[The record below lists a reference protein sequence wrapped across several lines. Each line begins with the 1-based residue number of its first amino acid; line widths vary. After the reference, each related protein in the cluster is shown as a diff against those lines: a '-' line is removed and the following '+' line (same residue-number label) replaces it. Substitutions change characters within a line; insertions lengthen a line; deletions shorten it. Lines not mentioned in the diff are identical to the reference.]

1 MTTTI
6 NPACLLLDALTA
18 AGIRTACDFDPA
30 DLSVWDPEC
39 FARLVS
45 NAAYFLSAPVAEG
58 LEDECPDDDEAEES
72 APDAFEPL
80 SLEIYRAGLGG
91 YIADVNLTVG
101 GPTIR
106 ARYESRWERLTLTA
120 SWGGD
125 RLEVSCNDC
134 PLIRWIEAAEEL
146 AASNPHKPAPPHR
159 WGAYESARASG
170 RFHLQNRRGFFQLI
184 S

>member
-6 NPACLLLDALTA
+6 SPACLLLDALTA

-30 DLSVWDPEC
+30 G
-39 FARLVS
+39 R
-45 NAAYFLSAPVAEG
+45 
-58 LEDECPDDDEAEES
+58 
-72 APDAFEPL
+72 
-80 SLEIYRAGLGG
+80 GG
-91 YIADVNLTVG
+91 YIADVDLTVG

-134 PLIRWIEAAEEL
+134 PLIRWIEAAEEFD
-146 AASNPHKPAPPHR
+146 R
-159 WGAYESARASG
+159 
-170 RFHLQNRRGFFQLI
+170 I
-184 S
+184 

>member
-6 NPACLLLDALTA
+6 SPACLLLDALTA

-30 DLSVWDPEC
+30 DLSVRDPEC

-80 SLEIYRAGLGG
+80 SLEIYRAG
-91 YIADVNLTVG
+91 
-101 GPTIR
+101 R
-106 ARYESRWERLTLTA
+106 ARLRFPLLDFRVARRPTAEKLPDIYRW
-120 SWGGD
+120 
-125 RLEVSCNDC
+125 
-134 PLIRWIEAAEEL
+134 
-146 AASNPHKPAPPHR
+146 
-159 WGAYESARASG
+159 
-170 RFHLQNRRGFFQLI
+170 
-184 S
+184 

>member
-6 NPACLLLDALTA
+6 SPACLLLDALTA

-30 DLSVWDPEC
+30 DLSVRDPEC

-80 SLEIYRAGLGG
+80 SLEIYRAGRGG
-91 YIADVNLTVG
+91 YIADVDLTVG

-106 ARYESRWERLTLTA
+106 ARYESRWGVLTITA
-120 SWGGD
+120 AWGLGRVEMSARNCAFVD
-125 RLEVSCNDC
+125 
-134 PLIRWIEAAEEL
+134 WIETCADC
-146 AASNPHKPAPPHR
+146 
-159 WGAYESARASG
+159 YC
-170 RFHLQNRRGFFQLI
+170 
-184 S
+184 

>member
-1 MTTTI
+1 MSTNTI
-6 NPACLLLDALTA
+6 SPAALLLDALTA

-30 DLSVWDPEC
+30 DLSVRDPEC

-45 NAAYFLSAPVAEG
+45 NAAYFLSAPVYEG
-58 LEDECPDDDEAEES
+58 LDDDEAEEN

-80 SLEIYRAGLGG
+80 SLEIYRASRGD
-91 YIADVNLTVG
+91 YIADVDLAVG

-146 AASNPHKPAPPHR
+146 DR
-159 WGAYESARASG
+159 
-170 RFHLQNRRGFFQLI
+170 I
-184 S
+184 

>member
-6 NPACLLLDALTA
+6 SPACLLLDALTA

-30 DLSVWDPEC
+30 DLSVRDPEC

-80 SLEIYRAGLGG
+80 SLEIYRAGRGG
-91 YIADVNLTVG
+91 YIADVDLTVG

-120 SWGGD
+120 SWGAIAS
-125 RLEVSCNDC
+125 RC
-134 PLIRWIEAAEEL
+134 L
-146 AASNPHKPAPPHR
+146 AMTARSFAGLKPPKSLTASNPHKPAPPHR

>member
-6 NPACLLLDALTA
+6 SPACLLLDALTA

-30 DLSVWDPEC
+30 DLSVRDPEC

-80 SLEIYRAGLGG
+80 SLEIYRAGRGG
-91 YIADVNLTVG
+91 YIADVNL
-101 GPTIR
+101 
-106 ARYESRWERLTLTA
+106 L
-120 SWGGD
+120 
-125 RLEVSCNDC
+125 
-134 PLIRWIEAAEEL
+134 
-146 AASNPHKPAPPHR
+146 PAH
-159 WGAYESARASG
+159 S
-170 RFHLQNRRGFFQLI
+170 LD
-184 S
+184 

>member
-1 MTTTI
+1 MSTNTI
-6 NPACLLLDALTA
+6 SPAALLLDALTA

-30 DLSVWDPEC
+30 DLRVRDPEC

-45 NAAYFLSAPVAEG
+45 NAAYFLSAPVSEG
-58 LEDECPDDDEAEES
+58 SDADDDEAEES

-80 SLEIYRAGLGG
+80 SLEIYRASRGD
-91 YIADVNLTVG
+91 YIADVDLAVG

-125 RLEVSCNDC
+125 RLEVVCKDC
-134 PLIRWIEAAEEL
+134 PLIDWIESAEEY
-146 AASNPHKPAPPHR
+146 SR
-159 WGAYESARASG
+159 
-170 RFHLQNRRGFFQLI
+170 I
-184 S
+184 

>member
-1 MTTTI
+1 MTTSI
-6 NPACLLLDALTA
+6 SPACLLLDALTA

-30 DLSVWDPEC
+30 DLSVRDPEC

-80 SLEIYRAGLGG
+80 SLEIYRAGRGG
-91 YIADVNLTVG
+91 YIADVDLTVG

-134 PLIRWIEAAEEL
+134 PLIRWIEAAEEFD
-146 AASNPHKPAPPHR
+146 R
-159 WGAYESARASG
+159 
-170 RFHLQNRRGFFQLI
+170 I
-184 S
+184 